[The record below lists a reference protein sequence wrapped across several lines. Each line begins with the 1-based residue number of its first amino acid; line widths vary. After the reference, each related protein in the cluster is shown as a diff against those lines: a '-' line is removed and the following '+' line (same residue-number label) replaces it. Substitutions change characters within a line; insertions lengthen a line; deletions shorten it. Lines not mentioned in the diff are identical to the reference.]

1 MTKIMFREKA
11 DNVSYVDHE
20 ARVFQDVVLGGPAQ
34 LRKSSEPGQ
43 LNEQELTH
51 AAKFA
56 FWESE
61 VVDLPECTSINR
73 GEEVELD
80 VDPAVVVV
88 LALI

>member
-1 MTKIMFREKA
+1 M
-11 DNVSYVDHE
+11 
-20 ARVFQDVVLGGPAQ
+20 
-34 LRKSSEPGQ
+34 
-43 LNEQELTH
+43 TH

-61 VVDLPECTSINR
+61 VVDPPEYTSINR

-88 LALI
+88 LVLSDLGSNESISHLGLRSNNKARQ

>member
-1 MTKIMFREKA
+1 M
-11 DNVSYVDHE
+11 
-20 ARVFQDVVLGGPAQ
+20 
-34 LRKSSEPGQ
+34 
-43 LNEQELTH
+43 TH

-61 VVDLPECTSINR
+61 VVDIPECTSINR

-88 LALI
+88 VVLVLSDLGSNESISHLGLRSNNKARQ